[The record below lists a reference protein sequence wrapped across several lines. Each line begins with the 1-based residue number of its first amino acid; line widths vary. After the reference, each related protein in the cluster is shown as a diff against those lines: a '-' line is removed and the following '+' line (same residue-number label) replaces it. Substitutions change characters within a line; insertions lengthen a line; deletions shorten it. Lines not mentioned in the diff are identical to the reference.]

1 MARRLEPVKKN
12 LKEILEDLQAGYREA
27 AIAGPAPALKYLTRT
42 LEGQHSLPNAAKAA
56 AYDLLAETRAQLQD
70 WEGTEQAVQS
80 FLKHLPDL
88 EAGLGHGFRQAL
100 EASTALERGVQA
112 RSETGDFAGAL
123 ELCEQA
129 IALDLGAH
137 WTAKRDSLSWAK

>member
-1 MARRLEPVKKN
+1 MAKRLEPVKKSV
-12 LKEILEDLQAGYREA
+12 KEIMEDLQAGYREA

-42 LEGQHSLPNAAKAA
+42 MEGQHSLPNAVKAI

-70 WEGTEQAVQS
+70 WAGVESALQG

-88 EAGLGHGFRQAL
+88 EEGLGHGYRKAL

-112 RSETGDFAGAL
+112 RTEAADFPGAL
-123 ELCEQA
+123 ALCDQA
-129 IALDLGAH
+129 IQLELGAH
-137 WTAKRDSLSWAK
+137 WRAKRDSLSWAE